1 VRLRNDHAS
10 FTTTFGGALPRLE
23 GHAARARFDEG
34 GTHDRH
40 RRRPRPHHHRRARVV
55 EDAAVTG
62 TGAHEISA
70 AEIVAD
76 PQWAAL
82 KTAAEAIRPHQVKDG
97 SIPEQMRTPRPR
109 ATWV

>member
-1 VRLRNDHAS
+1 MTDI
-10 FTTTFGGALPRLE
+10 
-23 GHAARARFDEG
+23 AAAPGRTIIGE
-34 GTHDRH
+34 
-40 RRRPRPHHHRRARVV
+40 PEVV